1 MIDDKQTDAVHAMHF
16 TH

>member
-1 MIDDKQTDAVHAMHF
+1 MIDDKQTDAVHALHF